1 MPSAAEALR
10 LPLLKKYTFQTEH
23 RQPGD
28 PLVHEAL
35 MNQEPLRAREVPWY
49 YLSGT
54 GFFVKNQ
61 TDSFINGLKQRVRTG
76 ERFDTAL
83 DNELVKVK
91 VDIEAFED
99 EYLKQLAGLRWN
111 IGWKE
116 VDGEKRIVAKAYN
129 NTLLENVTSKSER
142 EGAVHDLWFTG
153 NPSQKVP
160 GVEKW
165 LQTAPENSLAVI
177 VSPDGWSG
185 LSTPDEKPIRYTETQ
200 VYAIKTK
207 KNGKLEAYTFRYDAN
222 IFQNE
227 QLQRKFGLDVS
238 DAPNQKEQI
247 KQTLKNVAF
256 FRGDN
261 PNNKIKNMEDVI
273 DAMAEVKGNTITIKG
288 KTFDDIRAFLRNPQ
302 DFLYRHDQT
311 PELIHQFE
319 EFVKWEFSKGHPE
332 RETTTNL
339 QIALALTILKLNKL
353 YREKEQ
359 TKIPYERTDGA
370 IYNKRQN
377 SMHSR
382 GIPPYAYWIKD
393 KMNYKSEI
401 EDLKKRGGCAG
412 GGSDS
417 KKEKSNVDSMGSSR
431 IGEIG
436 ETISSTSED
445 YNFDHD
451 GTCVVCDS
459 GPKKLGP
466 CDICESCDASL
477 GGKAGKS

>member
-1 MPSAAEALR
+1 MPSAAETLR
-10 LPLLKKYTFQTEH
+10 SPFLQEYTFQPHKNIGLTEH
-23 RQPGD
+23 RQPINS
-28 PLVHEAL
+28 LVHEVRTNRL
-35 MNQEPLRAREVPWY
+35 EPLRAGEVPWY

-61 TDSFINGLKQRVRTG
+61 TDSFVKGLKQRVRTG

-83 DNELVKVK
+83 DSELVKVK

-99 EYLKQLAGLRWN
+99 EYLKQFAGLRWN

-116 VDGEKRIVAKAYN
+116 IDGKKRIVAKAYN

-142 EGAVHDLWFTG
+142 EGAVHELWI
-153 NPSQKVP
+153 N
-160 GVEKW
+160 VEKW

-200 VYAIKTK
+200 VYAVKTK
-207 KNGKLEAYTFRYDAN
+207 KNGELEAYTFRNDAN

-227 QLQRKFGLDVS
+227 QLQRKFGLIV
-238 DAPNQKEQI
+238 PNTPSQKEQI

-261 PNNKIKNMEDVI
+261 PNNKIKNMEDVV
-273 DAMAEVKGNTITIKG
+273 DAMEEVKGNPITIKG

-302 DFLYRHDQT
+302 DFLYRHDKT

-319 EFVKWEFSKGHPE
+319 EFVKWEFSQGHPE
-332 RETTTNL
+332 QETTTNL

-359 TKIPYERTDGA
+359 KKIPSEIVDGA
-370 IYNKRQN
+370 IYNNR
-377 SMHSR
+377 HYGR
-382 GIPPYAYWIKD
+382 EIPPYAYVKND
-393 KMNYKSEI
+393 RVDYKSEI

-431 IGEIG
+431 IGE
-436 ETISSTSED
+436 TVSSTSSED
-445 YNFDHD
+445 YSFDHE
-451 GTCVVCDS
+451 GICVVCDS

-466 CDICESCDASL
+466 CDICESCDSSL
-477 GGKAGKS
+477 RDKE